1 MNTDVLK
8 SALPVLL
15 VTAVM
20 CGSASSSLLSDITDM
35 SFDDDMLLI
44 KASELFTLNVFEQL
58 TEPVNPV
65 FSRIQLTGLIGQS
78 VDIDN
83 LIEETASICIY
94 YFEPEEW
101 GITLNRPI
109 RRELLFLASYAG
121 NDKYE
126 RIAFVPTEI
135 CSRSMLCR

>member
-20 CGSASSSLLSDITDM
+20 CGSASASLLPDMKDI
-35 SFDDDMLLI
+35 SVDDDMLLS
-44 KASELFTLNVFEQL
+44 KACELFTLNIFEQL
-58 TEPVNPV
+58 TEPLNPV
-65 FSRIQLTGLIGQS
+65 LGRIQITDLIGQS

-109 RRELLFLASYAG
+109 RRELLFSGAMPATINMGEQL
-121 NDKYE
+121 
-126 RIAFVPTEI
+126 
-135 CSRSMLCR
+135 LCR

>member
-20 CGSASSSLLSDITDM
+20 CGSASSSLLPDIKDI
-35 SFDDDMLLI
+35 SVDDDMLLS
-44 KASELFTLNVFEQL
+44 KVCELFTLNIFEQL
-58 TEPVNPV
+58 TEPLNPV
-65 FSRIQLTGLIGQS
+65 LGPIQLTGLIGQS
-78 VDIDN
+78 VGREN

-94 YFEPEEW
+94 YFDPEEW

-109 RRELLFLASYAG
+109 RRELLFLVSYAG
-121 NDKYE
+121 NMQ
-126 RIAFVPTEI
+126 P
-135 CSRSMLCR
+135 

>member
-1 MNTDVLK
+1 MSTDVLK

-20 CGSASSSLLSDITDM
+20 CGSASSSLLPDIKDM
-35 SFDDDMLLI
+35 SVDDDMLLP
-44 KASELFTLNVFEQL
+44 KVCELFTLNIFEQL
-58 TEPVNPV
+58 TEPLNPV
-65 FSRIQLTGLIGQS
+65 LGRIQLTGLIGQS

-101 GITLNRPI
+101 GITLNRPT
-109 RRELLFLASYAG
+109 RRELLFLEAMPATTNMG
-121 NDKYE
+121 E
-126 RIAFVPTEI
+126 QL
-135 CSRSMLCR
+135 LCR

>member
-20 CGSASSSLLSDITDM
+20 CGSASSSLLPNMKDM
-35 SFDDDMLLI
+35 SFDDDMLLP
-44 KASELFTLNVFEQL
+44 KVCELFTLNVFEQL
-58 TEPVNPV
+58 TGAVNPV
-65 FSRIQLTGLIGQS
+65 LGRIQITGLIGQS
-78 VDIDN
+78 VGREN

-109 RRELLFLASYAG
+109 RRELLFLVSYPG
-121 NDKYE
+121 NDKYGK
-126 RIAFVPTEI
+126 IASVPAKI
-135 CSRSMLCR
+135 WP

>member
-20 CGSASSSLLSDITDM
+20 CGSASSSLLFDIKDM
-35 SFDDDMLLI
+35 PFDDDMLLP
-44 KASELFTLNVFEQL
+44 KVCELFTLNIFEQL
-58 TEPVNPV
+58 TEPLNPV
-65 FSRIQLTGLIGQS
+65 LGRIQLTGLIGQS

-101 GITLNRPI
+101 GITLNRLI
-109 RRELLFLASYAG
+109 RRELLFLVSYAG
-121 NDKYE
+121 TDKYGK
-126 RIAFVPTEI
+126 IASVPANVWP
-135 CSRSMLCR
+135 

>member
-1 MNTDVLK
+1 MNTDILK

-15 VTAVM
+15 VMAVM
-20 CGSASSSLLSDITDM
+20 CGSASSSLLPDIKDM
-35 SFDDDMLLI
+35 SVDDDMLLP
-44 KASELFTLNVFEQL
+44 KVCELFTLNIFEQL

-65 FSRIQLTGLIGQS
+65 LGRIQLTGLIGQS
-78 VDIDN
+78 VDIDD

-109 RRELLFLASYAG
+109 RRELLFLGAMPATINMG
-121 NDKYE
+121 E
-126 RIAFVPTEI
+126 QL
-135 CSRSMLCR
+135 LCR

>member
-8 SALPVLL
+8 FALPVLL

-20 CGSASSSLLSDITDM
+20 CGSASSSLLSDINDM
-35 SFDDDMLLI
+35 SVDDDMLLP
-44 KASELFTLNVFEQL
+44 KACELFTLNVFEQL

-65 FSRIQLTGLIGQS
+65 LGRIQLTGLIGQS
-78 VDIDN
+78 VGIEN

-109 RRELLFLASYAG
+109 RRELLFLVSYAG
-121 NDKYE
+121 TDKYGK
-126 RIAFVPTEI
+126 IA
-135 CSRSMLCR
+135 SMPANIWP

>member
-1 MNTDVLK
+1 MNTYVFK

-20 CGSASSSLLSDITDM
+20 LGSASSSLLPDIKDM
-35 SFDDDMLLI
+35 SVDDDMLLP
-44 KASELFTLNVFEQL
+44 KACELFTLSVFEQL
-58 TEPVNPV
+58 TVPVNPV
-65 FSRIQLTGLIGQS
+65 LGRIQLTGLIGQS

-83 LIEETASICIY
+83 LIEDTASICIY

-109 RRELLFLASYAG
+109 RRELLF
-121 NDKYE
+121 
-126 RIAFVPTEI
+126 
-135 CSRSMLCR
+135 SRAMPATINMGE

>member
-20 CGSASSSLLSDITDM
+20 FGSANSSLLPDITDM
-35 SFDDDMLLI
+35 SVDEDMLLP
-44 KASELFTLNVFEQL
+44 KACELFTLNIFEQL
-58 TEPVNPV
+58 TEPLNPV
-65 FSRIQLTGLIGQS
+65 LGRIQLTSLIGQS
-78 VDIDN
+78 VDIDD

-109 RRELLFLASYAG
+109 RRELLFLVSYAG
-121 NDKYE
+121 NDKYGK
-126 RIAFVPTEI
+126 IASVPASI
-135 CSRSMLCR
+135 WP

>member
-1 MNTDVLK
+1 MNIDVLK

-15 VTAVM
+15 VTVVM
-20 CGSASSSLLSDITDM
+20 CGSASPSLLSDNKDM
-35 SFDDDMLLI
+35 SVDDDMLLI
-44 KASELFTLNVFEQL
+44 KACELFTLNVFEQL
-58 TEPVNPV
+58 TEPVNPL

-109 RRELLFLASYAG
+109 RRDLLYLVSYAG
-121 NDKYE
+121 NDKYK
-126 RIAFVPTEI
+126 RIAFVPAKI
-135 CSRSMLCR
+135 RSRSVFCR

>member
-20 CGSASSSLLSDITDM
+20 CGSASSSLLSDIKDM
-35 SFDDDMLLI
+35 SVDDDMLLI

-58 TEPVNPV
+58 AEPEKPV
-65 FSRIQLTGLIGQS
+65 LDGIQLTVLIRQS
-78 VDIDN
+78 VDSEN

-101 GITLNRPI
+101 GITLNRPFH
-109 RRELLFLASYAG
+109 RELLFSVGYS
-121 NDKYE
+121 DKNKYK
-126 RIAFVPTEI
+126 RIAFVPATI
-135 CSRSMLCR
+135 YSRSVFCQ

>member
-20 CGSASSSLLSDITDM
+20 FGSASSSLLPNIEDM
-35 SFDDDMLLI
+35 SVDEDMLLP
-44 KASELFTLNVFEQL
+44 KACELFTLNIFEQL
-58 TEPVNPV
+58 TEPENPV
-65 FSRIQLTGLIGQS
+65 LGRIQLTGLIGQS
-78 VDIDN
+78 VGREN
-83 LIEETASICIY
+83 LIEESASICIY

-109 RRELLFLASYAG
+109 RRELLFLVSYVG
-121 NDKYE
+121 TDKYGK
-126 RIAFVPTEI
+126 IVFVPANVWP
-135 CSRSMLCR
+135 

>member
-20 CGSASSSLLSDITDM
+20 CGSASSSLLPDMKDI
-35 SFDDDMLLI
+35 SVDDDMLLS
-44 KASELFTLNVFEQL
+44 KVCQLFTINVFEQL
-58 TEPVNPV
+58 TEPLNPV
-65 FSRIQLTGLIGQS
+65 LGRIQLTGLIGQS

-83 LIEETASICIY
+83 LIEDTASICIY

-101 GITLNRPI
+101 GITLKRPI
-109 RRELLFLASYAG
+109 RRELLFSGAMPATINMG
-121 NDKYE
+121 E
-126 RIAFVPTEI
+126 
-135 CSRSMLCR
+135 